1 MPLDATPATRLDA
14 AQHDS
19 ADSLATSRMPCHS
32 IRWACIYTHPQAE
45 RWANT
50 NLQRSGYATYLPLYL
65 TRVRDNAIRS
75 LWHTVERPLFAR
87 YLFLRF
93 DHTSTSWSPIRATPG
108 VVDLVRSG
116 TDPAY
121 ASDAAISTLQALDH
135 VRRTLTPPE
144 PLWRPG
150 AACRLA
156 GGGAFDGHGAVVTAV
171 HHDRALVALLMLGHL
186 REVQVSLDCLA
197 ARD

>member
-14 AQHDS
+14 PPHDS
-19 ADSLATSRMPCHS
+19 ADTLATSRMPCRS

-50 NLQRSGYATYLPLYL
+50 NLQRSGFTTYLPLYV

-87 YLFLRF
+87 YLFIRF
-93 DHTSTSWSPIRATPG
+93 NHTATSWSPIRATPG

-150 AACRLA
+150 AACKLA
-156 GGGAFDGHGAVVTAV
+156 HGPFQGWDAVVTAV

>member
-1 MPLDATPATRLDA
+1 MPLDALPATRLDA
-14 AQHDS
+14 LHHDS
-19 ADSLATSRMPCHS
+19 ADTLATSRMPCHS

-45 RWANT
+45 HWANS
-50 NLQRSGYATYLPLYL
+50 NLQRSGYTTYLPLYA
-65 TRVRDNAIRS
+65 TRVRDRAIRS
-75 LWHTVERPLFAR
+75 LWHTVERPLFQR

-108 VVDLVRSG
+108 VAHLVRNG

-121 ASDAAISTLQALDH
+121 ASDAAISTLQAHDH
-135 VRRTLTPPE
+135 VRRTLTPRE

-150 AACRLA
+150 AACRLSD
-156 GGGAFDGHGAVVTAV
+156 GAFQGHDAVVTAV

-186 REVQVSLDCLA
+186 REVQVSLDCLV
-197 ARD
+197 ARES